1 MKEKSQQTS
10 HKYKSMRLL
19 QQLYGNKQDNLE
31 ETDKLLEMY
40 TLLRLN
46 HEQKINMNR
55 LITSKEI

>member
-19 QQLYGNKQDNLE
+19 QLYGNKQDNLE

-40 TLLRLN
+40 TLQRPN